1 MVESVRPPVMT
12 VQEVG
17 QQLLVSDSTVHRLV
31 RAGMLEAIKWGTQR
45 RQTTRIKRA
54 SFELFLSQ
62 GCPTL

>member
-1 MVESVRPPVMT
+1 MAESIIPPVMT
-12 VQEVG
+12 VREAA

-31 RAGMLEAIKWGTQR
+31 QAGMLEAIKWGTQR